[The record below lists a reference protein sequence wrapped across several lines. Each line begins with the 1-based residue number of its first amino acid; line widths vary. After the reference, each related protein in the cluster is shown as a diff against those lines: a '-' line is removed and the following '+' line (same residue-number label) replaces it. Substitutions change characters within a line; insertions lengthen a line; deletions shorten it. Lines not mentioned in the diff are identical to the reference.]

1 MLPTLL
7 PLEWL
12 RPLRELLRSLRVLLP
27 PHNHFYL
34 LWRMDPWKLDER
46 FCLFS
51 RMGSHREL
59 RQFKEQVRVRLV
71 QRVVELLDSSRT
83 FAIVR
88 VLVIAC
94 LTPKTTKLLPLLLLF
109 QPKA

>member
-1 MLPTLL
+1 
-7 PLEWL
+7 
-12 RPLRELLRSLRVLLP
+12 
-27 PHNHFYL
+27 
-34 LWRMDPWKLDER
+34 MDPWKLDER
-46 FCLFS
+46 FFLFL

-59 RQFKEQVRVRLV
+59 RPFRVRLPVRLV

-94 LTPKTTKLLPLLLLF
+94 LTPKTMKLLLLLLLLLLQF
-109 QPKA
+109 

>member
-34 LWRMDPWKLDER
+34 RWRMDPWKLDER
-46 FCLFS
+46 FSLFL

-59 RQFKEQVRVRLV
+59 RPFKELVRVRLV
-71 QRVVELLDSSRT
+71 QRVVELLLSFSRC
-83 FAIVR
+83 AIVR
-88 VLVIAC
+88 GPVLAC
-94 LTPKTTKLLPLLLLF
+94 PFQTTMNLLLLLRQF